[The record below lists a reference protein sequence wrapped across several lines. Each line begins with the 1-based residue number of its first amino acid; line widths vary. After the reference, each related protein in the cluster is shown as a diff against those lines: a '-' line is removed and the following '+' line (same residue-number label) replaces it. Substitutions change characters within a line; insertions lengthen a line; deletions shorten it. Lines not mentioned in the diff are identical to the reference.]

1 MRKNTNT
8 GATSLPRR
16 RRSGDPMQAF
26 DSLPAPLRH
35 WLAHAAR
42 PWSPASCRK
51 IWLEGRQ
58 RGESAEDLI
67 ARLQRAE
74 AKTLAREEGAREEA
88 REMRRRA

>member
-1 MRKNTNT
+1 
-8 GATSLPRR
+8 
-16 RRSGDPMQAF
+16 MQAY

-35 WLAHAAR
+35 WLADAAR

-74 AKTLAREEGAREEA
+74 AKTLAREVGAREKKQQ
-88 REMRRRA
+88 RRHRA

>member
-1 MRKNTNT
+1 
-8 GATSLPRR
+8 
-16 RRSGDPMQAF
+16 MQAF
-26 DSLPAPLRH
+26 DSLPAPLRQ

-58 RGESAEDLI
+58 RGESAEDVI

-74 AKTLAREEGAREEA
+74 AKTLAREEARET
-88 REMRRRA
+88 RRRA

>member
-1 MRKNTNT
+1 
-8 GATSLPRR
+8 
-16 RRSGDPMQAF
+16 MQAF

-88 REMRRRA
+88 RETRRRA

>member
-1 MRKNTNT
+1 MLKNSNI

-16 RRSGDPMQAF
+16 RRSGDPMLAF
-26 DSLPAPLRH
+26 DSLPAPLRQ

-74 AKTLAREEGAREEA
+74 AKTLAREERAREET
-88 REMRRRA
+88 RETRRRA